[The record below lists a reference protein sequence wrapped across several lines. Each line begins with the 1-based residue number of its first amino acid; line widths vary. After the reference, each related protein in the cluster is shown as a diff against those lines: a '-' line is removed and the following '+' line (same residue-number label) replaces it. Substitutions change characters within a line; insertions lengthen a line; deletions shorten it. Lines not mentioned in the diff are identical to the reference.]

1 MKAPWPKLSTSISP
15 NTRVSPLAMTKIIMP
30 MASAA
35 MVSVIHVVVLPISGS
50 ATSAS
55 TGTSSAGR

>member
-1 MKAPWPKLSTSISP
+1 
-15 NTRVSPLAMTKIIMP
+15 MTKIIMP

-55 TGTSSAGR
+55 TGTSRIGR

>member
-1 MKAPWPKLSTSISP
+1 
-15 NTRVSPLAMTKIIMP
+15 MTKIIMP

-35 MVSVIHVVVLPISGS
+35 MVSVTQVVGLPISGK
-50 ATSAS
+50 AAAAN